1 MFALKNIINDV
12 KNINNIDICCATGG
26 RIDHTLCSILTLKQI
41 SNKIKSRIIGNDSIV
56 YLLINNKIEINVK
69 VGQTISLIPLT
80 DIININTTGL
90 KWELGGVNL
99 QFGFVNGISNVTL
112 SDNIIVSVKSGE
124 CLIVVNK

>member
-1 MFALKNIINDV
+1 M
-12 KNINNIDICCATGG
+12 
-26 RIDHTLCSILTLKQI
+26 
-41 SNKIKSRIIGNDSIV
+41 